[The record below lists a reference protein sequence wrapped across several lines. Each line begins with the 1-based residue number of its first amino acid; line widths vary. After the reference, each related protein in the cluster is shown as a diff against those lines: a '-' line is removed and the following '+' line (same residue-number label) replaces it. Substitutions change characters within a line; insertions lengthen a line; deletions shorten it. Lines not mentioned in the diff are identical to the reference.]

1 MISRLRLNEV
11 HLSSTVE
18 GDPVCH
24 LYMSE
29 IFLKWTKY
37 KRTSQC
43 CQCSIYRHALI
54 NSDLKNDIKMIL
66 LHERLDMDMYIHLN
80 MKS

>member
-1 MISRLRLNEV
+1 M
-11 HLSSTVE
+11 
-18 GDPVCH
+18 CH

-43 CQCSIYRHALI
+43 CQCSIYRRAFI

-66 LHERLDMDMYIHLN
+66 LHERLDMDMYTFEYEIIVHVMTLN
-80 MKS
+80 IVK